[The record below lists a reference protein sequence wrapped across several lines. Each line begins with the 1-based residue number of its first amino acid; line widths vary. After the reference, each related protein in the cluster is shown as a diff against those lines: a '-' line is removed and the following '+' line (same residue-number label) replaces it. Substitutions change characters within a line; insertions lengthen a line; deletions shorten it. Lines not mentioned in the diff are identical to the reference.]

1 MPDLITPGDGVYY
14 TGFSTGQGGDP
25 STYVLYDVHLDVNFL
40 TLLDAV
46 NRIWSR
52 LMSMTGVNAEMVSYI
67 AEINDPNG
75 PEGDVADTGMF
86 GEHSYECALKGGDST
101 KIVVQ
106 PGSALRGGELVTLSA
121 ETEINGTGVVA
132 SPPGWA
138 YLSWD
143 ANGSVQ
149 IDDSTSTYDFARWYW
164 SGGQFTGDA
173 EYLVPT
179 LIDGDAWRELQEV
192 PASLAFLSAAGGTY
206 RQPHYRLNAIER
218 LLSGYD
224 TDALAQAIGPI
235 CFPFGAANDPQVC
248 FGAAGVADDAGWYRQ
263 SDGRWAY
270 TDGTNQVLRL
280 STNGL
285 RFVKSGSVGTPVLR
299 LGDQSDS
306 GAYYDGTGPA
316 ISESGARCMR
326 WDGGRTRVEA
336 GTEGLPAVTP
346 NGDGDTGIWSPGANR
361 QAISTAGAKCLECDA
376 AGNIDL
382 PLNSAVSHSVSGA
395 TITGGSLVNIEFTG
409 VASDD
414 IGDWHENVTNPDRFT
429 CPTDGDGAYEISAV
443 VTFDESTAAGGG
455 AADAGNVRRA
465 AITFEGAVLVE
476 EPREPFSSSASTGDP
491 RIALSVVKRGV
502 VATDIFRV
510 ACEHDNGG
518 TMDVNA
524 EIAIQKLA

>member
-1 MPDLITPGDGVYY
+1 MADLITVGDGVYY

-67 AEINDPNG
+67 AEINDPNS

-86 GEHSYECALKGGDST
+86 GEHSYECALKGGDPT
-101 KIVVQ
+101 KIIVQ

-121 ETEINGTGVVA
+121 EQEVNGTGVVA

-164 SGGQFTGDA
+164 SGGQFTGSA

-206 RQPHYRLNAIER
+206 RQPHYRVNAIER

-235 CFPFGAANDPQVC
+235 CFPFGAVGDPQVC
-248 FGAAGVADDAGWYRQ
+248 FGAAGVADAAGWFRSASGQ
-263 SDGRWAY
+263 WAY
-270 TDGTNQVLRL
+270 AV
-280 STNGL
+280 
-285 RFVKSGSVGTPVLR
+285 SGSQVFRAIAQGIRYAIAGSAAAPLVQLNDDHA
-299 LGDQSDS
+299 GI
-306 GAYYDGTGPA
+306 YHDGTGPA
-316 ISESGARCMR
+316 VSQGSARCMA
-326 WDGGRTRVEA
+326 WDGGRARMEA
-336 GTEGLPAVTP
+336 GTEALPAVTP
-346 NGDGDTGIWSPGANR
+346 TGDPDTGVYSSGAN
-361 QAISTAGAKCLECDA
+361 ALDFSTAGVKRGGFDST
-376 AGNIDL
+376 GNLDL
-382 PLNSAVSHSVSGA
+382 PTNSAVSHSASGV

-429 CPTDGDGAYEISAV
+429 CPTGGNGVYEISAV

-518 TMDVNA
+518 TMDVDA

>member
-1 MPDLITPGDGVYY
+1 MADLITVGDGVYY

-25 STYVLYDVHLDVNFL
+25 STYVLYDVHLDVNFQ
-40 TLLDAV
+40 TLLDAA

-52 LMSMTGVNAEMVSYI
+52 LMSMTGVNAEMSSYI
-67 AEINDPNG
+67 AEINDPNS

-86 GEHSYECALKGGDST
+86 GEHSYECALKGGDAT
-101 KIVVQ
+101 KIIVQ

-121 ETEINGTGVVA
+121 EQEVSGTGVVA

-164 SGGQFTGDA
+164 SGGQFTGSV

-192 PASLAFLSAAGGTY
+192 PANLAFLAAAGGTY
-206 RQPHYRLNAIER
+206 RQPHYRVNAIER

-224 TDALAQAIGPI
+224 TDALGQAVGPI
-235 CFPFGAANDPQVC
+235 CLPFGLVNDIQVC
-248 FGAAGVADDAGWYRQ
+248 FGAAGVADPAGWYRSASGQ
-263 SDGRWAY
+263 WAY
-270 TDGTNQVLRL
+270 AVSSSQILRL
-280 STNGL
+280 LSEGL
-285 RFVKSGSVGTPVLR
+285 RLALAGSAAAPTVQLNNDHAGL
-299 LGDQSDS
+299 
-306 GAYYDGTGPA
+306 YHDGTGPA
-316 ISESGARCMR
+316 VSEGSARCMA
-326 WDGGRTRVEA
+326 WDGGRARMEA
-336 GTEGLPAVTP
+336 GTEALPAVTP

-361 QAISTAGAKCLECDA
+361 HAVSTAGAKCLECDA
-376 AGNIDL
+376 AGNLDL

-465 AITFEGAVLVE
+465 AITFEGAVLAE